1 MPWLLAGYVWLY
13 LHRPFEYWTFLGT
26 LQIER
31 LYMIFTVV
39 VWMMT
44 PGKWWPSNWLHAA
57 FLYFTVALF
66 TCWVISPYPQEL
78 GEKIWEDHC
87 KVAVFYILMVTT
99 IRDAAGL
106 RRMLL
111 AYFVALF
118 LYQSHS
124 LLEFICGRYEY
135 RQGTVRMKG
144 VDTTFGD
151 PNTFTATVL
160 HAMPFLLPFWF
171 VPKNKNERPAIVC
184 YVLLGLL
191 CILLS
196 RSRRAFLGIMF
207 MALVLILRS
216 KRRWSLLLLGL
227 LLSPLAFCLLPDS
240 IQDRILT
247 LVDSSYGPQIAIA
260 SRDSRLKFFLI
271 GMDLFNQYPLT
282 GIGPGAF
289 ALAAGTGLQSHNLYA
304 QTAAEMGTFGVS
316 ALVFIVFCFWRNSRE
331 IARLYKQH
339 PWWEQDFVYHVAR
352 SAWLAVVLLLFMGAG
367 GHNLY
372 RYNWL
377 WFGAFQILALQIAR
391 RRAVAEAAGE
401 LPEPEPWAPRQP
413 SYHYA
418 A

>member
-31 LYMIFTVV
+31 LYMIFTII
-39 VWMMT
+39 VWMVT
-44 PGKWWPSNWLHAA
+44 PGKRLPSNRLHLA
-57 FLYFTVALF
+57 FLYFTIALF
-66 TCWVISPYPQEL
+66 TCWVVSPYPQEL
-78 GEKIWEDHC
+78 GEQIWEDHC
-87 KVAVFYILMVTT
+87 KVAVFYVLVLTSIH
-99 IRDAAGL
+99 DEAGL
-106 RRMLL
+106 RRMLT

-124 LLEFICGRYEY
+124 LLEFICGRYEF

-151 PNTFTATVL
+151 PNTFTATIL

-171 VPKNKNERPAIVC
+171 VPKKKNERTAIVG

-196 RSRRAFLGIMF
+196 RSRRAFLGILF
-207 MALVLILRS
+207 MAVVLMVRS
-216 KRRWSLLLLGL
+216 KRRWSLLLLAML
-227 LLSPLAFCLLPDS
+227 FSPVGFFFLPDT
-240 IQDRILT
+240 IRDRILT
-247 LVDSSYGPQIAIA
+247 LVDSSYGSQIAID

-271 GMDLFNQYPLT
+271 GMDLFNQHPIT
-282 GIGPGAF
+282 GVGPAAF

-304 QTAAEMGTFGVS
+304 QTAAEMGFLGVS

-331 IARLYKQH
+331 MARLYRQH
-339 PWWEQDFVYHVAR
+339 PWWEQDFVYHVGR
-352 SAWLAVVLLLFMGAG
+352 SAWLAIVLLLFMGAG

-377 WFGAFQILALQIAR
+377 WFGAFQIMALQVAR
-391 RRAVAEAAGE
+391 RRAADPVAALAGS
-401 LPEPEPWAPRQP
+401 EPWAPPQAV
-413 SYHYA
+413 YA